1 MTLTAAILL
10 ITSALAHAGWN
21 LFSKKDHPS
30 TASFLLAN
38 LFGALLVMPLL
49 IFGRV
54 QVIDI
59 IRQLWPLLLLTGFFQ
74 GLYFWG
80 LAYAYK
86 RGELSVAY
94 PLARSIPALMVTLLV
109 FWFGQG
115 ETIGTAVLF
124 GIVLIIAGGFLIP
137 LTSFRDFSLQRY
149 KNVAVA
155 AALLAAAG
163 TAGYSLTDDFALD
176 LIRGSRPVTLRQNFL
191 IAFYYIGLQQV
202 TTIFW
207 QGLVVLPRWNER
219 RIFMQQLANPLSS
232 IIKGAG
238 ILVTYALVLISM
250 GYVTNVSY
258 VVAFRQLSIPIGL
271 IFGILFLKEH
281 SCGPKITAV
290 VLLFAGVVLVGLG

>member
-10 ITSALAHAGWN
+10 IISALAHAGWN

-38 LFGALLVMPLL
+38 LFGTLLVLPLL
-49 IFGRV
+49 IHGRD

-59 IRQLWPLLLLTGFFQ
+59 IQQLWPLLLLTGFFQ
-74 GLYFWG
+74 AVYFGG

-94 PLARSIPALMVTLLV
+94 PLARSMPALMVTMVVYL
-109 FWFGQG
+109 FGQG
-115 ETIGTAVLF
+115 EAIGSTVLV
-124 GIVLIIAGGFLIP
+124 GIALIIAGGFLIP
-137 LTSFRDFSLQRY
+137 LESFRDFSLQRY
-149 KNVAVA
+149 RSIAIVA
-155 AALLAAAG
+155 ALVAAIG
-163 TAGYSLTDDFALD
+163 TTGYSLTDDFALS
-176 LIRGSRPVTLRQNFL
+176 LIRGIQPVTLRENFL
-191 IAFYYIGLQQV
+191 IAFYYIGLQQA
-202 TTIFW
+202 TTVFW

-219 RIFMQQLANPLSS
+219 RIFMRQIAHPLSS

-271 IFGILFLKEH
+271 IFGILFLQERN
-281 SCGPKITAV
+281 CGPKITAV
-290 VLLFAGVVLVGLG
+290 ALLFAGVVLVGLG

>member
-21 LFSKKDHPS
+21 LFSKKDYPS

-38 LFGALLVMPLL
+38 LFGTLLVMPLL
-49 IFGRV
+49 IFGRD
-54 QVIDI
+54 QVMEI

-74 GLYFWG
+74 ALYFFG

-94 PLARSIPALMVTLLV
+94 PLARSLPALMVTMLV
-109 FWFGQG
+109 FLFGQG
-115 ETIGTAVLF
+115 ESIGSAVLF
-124 GIVLIIAGGFLIP
+124 GIGLIIAGGFLIP
-137 LTSFRDFSLQRY
+137 LQSFRDFSLQRY
-149 KNVAVA
+149 KSIALVA
-155 AALLAAAG
+155 ALVAAAG

-176 LIRGSRPVTLRQNFL
+176 IIRGGGPVTLRENFL
-191 IAFYYIGLQQV
+191 IAFYYIGLQGV

-207 QGLVVLPRWNER
+207 QGLVVLPNWQER
-219 RIFMQQLANPLSS
+219 RIFLKQIAHPASS

-238 ILVTYALVLISM
+238 ILITYALVLISM
-250 GYVTNVSY
+250 GYVTNISY

-271 IFGILFLKEH
+271 IFGIFFLKELT
-281 SCGPKITAV
+281 CGPKITAV
-290 VLLFAGVVLVGLG
+290 VLLFAGVILVGLG